1 MPNSTSSAATS
12 GVTLDH
18 IRAAQTTLRG
28 VIVPTPMLH
37 DETLSALL
45 GVPVHLKA
53 ECLQRAG
60 SFKIRGAFHKISN
73 LTQSERERG
82 VIAPSAGNHAQGVA
96 LAASLLG
103 ISSTIVMPNFAP
115 LTKVVATR
123 NYGAHVI
130 LEGATFDDAAA
141 HARDLSDAQG
151 LTYVHAFN
159 DPDVIAGQGTIGLE
173 MLEALPDAN
182 VFVIPIGGGGLIAG
196 IATAIKAL
204 KPDARVIGVQAAG
217 CSAVLPSL
225 QAGTPVQVDA
235 AQTIADGIAV
245 KRPGV
250 LTLPIIA
257 ALVETVLEVTDD
269 EIARAIVHCGQRAK
283 LVVEGAGA
291 AGVAALLAGKVPLEP
306 SDRVCVILCGG
317 NIDGN
322 LLARVFEQVMV
333 RQGQYVLL
341 KLAVVDRP
349 GSLAQLVDRVAET
362 RANIVDIFHRRAL
375 WLAPLGK
382 VGVELVLEVRD
393 EAHSGDVLAHLERA
407 GYHVERERQGFWP
420 E

>member
-1 MPNSTSSAATS
+1 MSNSTSSP
-12 GVTLDH
+12 VDLPVDLDA
-18 IRAAQTTLRG
+18 IRAAQATLNG
-28 VIVPTPMLH
+28 IITATPMLE
-37 DETLSALL
+37 DDALSKLL
-45 GVPVHLKA
+45 GVKVSLKA

-60 SFKIRGAFHKISN
+60 SFKIRGAFNKISN
-73 LTQSERERG
+73 LTAAERARG

-103 ISSTIVMPNFAP
+103 ISSTIIMPTFAP

-123 NYGAHVI
+123 DFGAHVI

-141 HARDLSDAQG
+141 HARTLSESEG
-151 LTYVHAFN
+151 FIYVHAFN
-159 DPDVIAGQGTIGLE
+159 DPAVIAGQGTIGLE

-182 VFVIPIGGGGLIAG
+182 VFVVPIGGGGLIAG

-225 QAGTPVQVDA
+225 KAGAPVQVAA

-245 KRPGV
+245 KRPGD
-250 LTLPIIA
+250 LTLPIIK
-257 ALVETVLEVTDD
+257 ALVDDVLEVTDD

-291 AGVAALLAGKVPLEP
+291 AGVAALLAGKVSLE
-306 SDRVCVILCGG
+306 STDQVCVILCGG

-362 RANIVDIFHRRAL
+362 KANIVDIFHRRAL

-393 EAHSGDVLAHLERA
+393 EAHGREVIAHLEAA
-407 GYHVERERQGFWP
+407 GYHVDRELLGEWP